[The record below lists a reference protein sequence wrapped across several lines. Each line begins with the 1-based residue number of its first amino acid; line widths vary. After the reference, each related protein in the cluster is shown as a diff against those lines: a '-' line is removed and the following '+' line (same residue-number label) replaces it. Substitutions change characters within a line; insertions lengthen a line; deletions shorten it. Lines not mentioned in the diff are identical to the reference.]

1 MIERQ
6 EIHLSPEFSCLYH
19 GRSTFIGFL
28 KHAYNRG
35 QFFIDGFL
43 RPGTRFYLPLL
54 GVLVLSVVAVGLLL
68 AYPLTALVWLGASL
82 GVFILGLFFGA
93 IFFGVIVADAFALA
107 ALGVPFAVV
116 YLAGLWRGVARKIVR

>member
-19 GRSTFIGFL
+19 GRSTFISFL

-54 GVLVLSVVAVGLLL
+54 GVLVLSIATVGLLL
-68 AYPLTALVWLGASL
+68 AYPLTALVWLGVSL

-107 ALGVPFAVV
+107 ALGVPFAIV